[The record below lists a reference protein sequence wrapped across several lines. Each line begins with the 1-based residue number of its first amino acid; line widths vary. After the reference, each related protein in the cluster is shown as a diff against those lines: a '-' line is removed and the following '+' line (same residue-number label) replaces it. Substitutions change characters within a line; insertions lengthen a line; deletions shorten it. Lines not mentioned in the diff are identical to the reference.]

1 MQFGNTQTTKNA
13 FQIGQLY
20 RKNLNM
26 ETRQAINIS
35 TLKKGFVMEVCNTH
49 STKHYLDKHHRTVSI
64 WRLFTQKGTQNKN
77 TTEKKNTKK
86 TQQKDTSVFV

>member
-1 MQFGNTQTTKNA
+1 
-13 FQIGQLY
+13 
-20 RKNLNM
+20 
-26 ETRQAINIS
+26 
-35 TLKKGFVMEVCNTH
+35 MEVCNTH